1 MLIDGWRIRAWRE
14 LVSKECVRASLRSE
28 QPANSE
34 LDRAGGIRPIL
45 QVQEVQRK
53 CSGRREKTHPRGSAE
68 KKLLKSGPAV
78 DTCEKSELLKYFF
91 CLGVQKSTGR
101 AGSPA
106 SGGTLG
112 GARGDFAGGPR
123 PAERAAGGAG
133 PRGRGGGGR
142 RLCGRQEEAAGVL
155 AADST
160 REVEAEK
167 TSQGVRARVHGGAG
181 QAAQGLCVHFLQKE
195 PVAQRGPPRLW
206 PLLSVAMDR
215 GSDGLAACACL
226 QRAKLGNVEALPDPA
241 CGVSNDVTLGLQR
254 TGLWAHSA
262 LMLAVWTPVRGG
274 RRQPVELLQECAW
287 SQRARQRLKHEQAS
301 AFPSRQLRHTHHT
314 TSVQRYAAQ
323 RSRTLPHFGPAR
335 D

>member
-1 MLIDGWRIRAWRE
+1 
-14 LVSKECVRASLRSE
+14 
-28 QPANSE
+28 
-34 LDRAGGIRPIL
+34 
-45 QVQEVQRK
+45 VQRTEGENT
-53 CSGRREKTHPRGSAE
+53 SPRKRG

-167 TSQGVRARVHGGAG
+167 TSQGVRARVDGGAG

-206 PLLSVAMDR
+206 PLLSVAMGR

-226 QRAKLGNVEALPDPA
+226 QRAKLGDVEALSDPA

-254 TGLWAHSA
+254 TEVWAHSA
-262 LMLAVWTPVRGG
+262 LMLAVWTPVRGVG
-274 RRQPVELLQECAW
+274 ASLW
-287 SQRARQRLKHEQAS
+287 SSCKS
-301 AFPSRQLRHTHHT
+301 ALGANAAGSDSSTSRQARSPADNCITHT
-314 TSVQRYAAQ
+314 TQLQCTRYAVQ

>member
-1 MLIDGWRIRAWRE
+1 M
-14 LVSKECVRASLRSE
+14 
-28 QPANSE
+28 
-34 LDRAGGIRPIL
+34 
-45 QVQEVQRK
+45 
-53 CSGRREKTHPRGSAE
+53 
-68 KKLLKSGPAV
+68 
-78 DTCEKSELLKYFF
+78 
-91 CLGVQKSTGR
+91 
-101 AGSPA
+101 
-106 SGGTLG
+106 
-112 GARGDFAGGPR
+112 
-123 PAERAAGGAG
+123 
-133 PRGRGGGGR
+133 
-142 RLCGRQEEAAGVL
+142 L

-181 QAAQGLCVHFLQKE
+181 QAAQGLCVRFLQKE

-254 TGLWAHSA
+254 TEVWAHSA

-287 SQRARQRLKHEQAS
+287 SHRNRQRLKHEQAS
-301 AFPSRQLRHTHHT
+301 AFPSRQLHHTHHT
-314 TSVQRYAAQ
+314 PSVQKVCSAAQ
-323 RSRTLPHFGPAR
+323 PDASTLWPRPRLRVRGTLRQVGGNTKTGKHVALSLSDPLAFSCAGTG
-335 D
+335 

>member
-1 MLIDGWRIRAWRE
+1 
-14 LVSKECVRASLRSE
+14 
-28 QPANSE
+28 
-34 LDRAGGIRPIL
+34 
-45 QVQEVQRK
+45 
-53 CSGRREKTHPRGSAE
+53 
-68 KKLLKSGPAV
+68 
-78 DTCEKSELLKYFF
+78 
-91 CLGVQKSTGR
+91 
-101 AGSPA
+101 
-106 SGGTLG
+106 
-112 GARGDFAGGPR
+112 
-123 PAERAAGGAG
+123 
-133 PRGRGGGGR
+133 
-142 RLCGRQEEAAGVL
+142 VL

-254 TGLWAHSA
+254 TEVWAHSA

-287 SQRARQRLKHEQAS
+287 SHRNRQRLKHEQAS
-301 AFPSRQLRHTHHT
+301 AFPSRQLHHTHHT
-314 TSVQRYAAQ
+314 TSAQRDAAQ
-323 RSRTLPHFGPAR
+323 RSRTLRHFGPAR
-335 D
+335 G

>member
-1 MLIDGWRIRAWRE
+1 
-14 LVSKECVRASLRSE
+14 
-28 QPANSE
+28 
-34 LDRAGGIRPIL
+34 
-45 QVQEVQRK
+45 VQRTEGENT
-53 CSGRREKTHPRGSAE
+53 SPRKRG

-254 TGLWAHSA
+254 TEVWAHSA

-287 SQRARQRLKHEQAS
+287 SHRNRQRLKHEQAS
-301 AFPSRQLRHTHHT
+301 AFPSRQLHHTHHT